1 MRCAPRLILR
11 NFFSKRLNTLELADS
26 FLKSLCYSI
35 GVKLYV
41 NVLFGKYVAKNQIV
55 PSG

>member
-11 NFFSKRLNTLELADS
+11 NFFSKRLNTLEMADS

-41 NVLFGKYVAKNQIV
+41 NVLLDNMSRKNR
-55 PSG
+55 

>member
-11 NFFSKRLNTLELADS
+11 NFFSKRLNTLEMADS

-35 GVKLYV
+35 GVICQCIIWKICRE
-41 NVLFGKYVAKNQIV
+41 NQIV
-55 PSG
+55 LSG